1 MATKAAQ
8 ETPTGGNVSSI
19 TSHRDSDLPSSSVV
33 DTETSETSAHLE
45 SKLEDEPEKDPLIS
59 PVEPIIAN
67 PITNPADWTSNSL
80 TDFPDEPSASTDE
93 IKEPREKAPG
103 SDG

>member
-1 MATKAAQ
+1 
-8 ETPTGGNVSSI
+8 
-19 TSHRDSDLPSSSVV
+19 
-33 DTETSETSAHLE
+33 
-45 SKLEDEPEKDPLIS
+45 LEDESEKDPLIS